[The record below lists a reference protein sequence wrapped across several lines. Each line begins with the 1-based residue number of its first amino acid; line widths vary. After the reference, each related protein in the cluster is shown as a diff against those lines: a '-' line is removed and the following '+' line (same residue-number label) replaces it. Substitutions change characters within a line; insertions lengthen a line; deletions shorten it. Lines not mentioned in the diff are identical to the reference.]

1 VTSTQVTVALP
12 VLDGERWLDETLGA
26 VRAQRLDP
34 EIELLIADS
43 GSRDRSR
50 EIAAKYGARVI
61 DLEPGS
67 FSHGGTRNLLMS
79 EAQGE
84 HVAFLT
90 QDSLPAEERWLA
102 RLLGAF
108 ELADDVALA
117 HGPYLPRSDASHMVR
132 REFEE
137 FFGSFSPNRRPR
149 LFRLDGDLPSH
160 PGPLT
165 FFTDA
170 NGCVARWAWERVP
183 FREAPYAEDQL
194 LARDMLAAGFAKA
207 YVPDAAVVHSH
218 SYAPLA
224 QFRRFFDEF
233 RGLRE
238 VHGHVEQW
246 GVRSA
251 VRRVRSQV
259 AADRAWLRRHAAS
272 ERALQRATLESAV
285 FHASRT
291 VAAALGTHADS
302 LPRKARRALSLEN
315 RDTFEPAR

>member
-1 VTSTQVTVALP
+1 MTGTAVSVAIP
-12 VLDGERWLDETLGA
+12 VLNGERWLHQTLA
-26 VRAQRLDP
+26 AIARQSV
-34 EIELLIADS
+34 EHELVVADS
-43 GSRDRSR
+43 GSDDRSR
-50 EIAAKYGARVI
+50 EVAREYGARVI
-61 DLEPGS
+61 EVER
-67 FSHGGTRNLLMS
+67 FSHGGTRNLLMQES
-79 EAQGE
+79 SGR

-90 QDSLPAEERWLA
+90 QDAVPAERDWLA

-117 HGPYLPRSDASHMVR
+117 HGPYLARPGASHSVK

-137 FFGSFSPNRRPR
+137 FFAAFAPNGRPR
-149 LFRLDGDLPSH
+149 VYRLDGPLPDR

-170 NGCVARWAWERVP
+170 NGCVARSAWQRVP

-207 YVPDAAVVHSH
+207 YVPGAAVVHSH
-218 SYAPLA
+218 EYGPLA

-238 VHGHVEQW
+238 VHGHVERW
-246 GVRSA
+246 GARSA
-251 VRRVRSQV
+251 VKRVRAEV
-259 AADRAWLRRHAAS
+259 AADRAWLRRHGAG
-272 ERALQRATLESAV
+272 ERAVQRGTLGSVV
-285 FHASRT
+285 FHASR
-291 VAAALGTHADS
+291 VAAAELGTHADR
-302 LPRKARRALSLEN
+302 LPRRARRALSLEG